1 MDRIPNFTNKAELDF
16 EKGELILINKPYGV
30 TSFFAVD
37 KIKRALVQTGLK
49 KPKIGHAGT
58 LDPLATGLLI
68 ICTGRMT
75 KKMSEYQDMEKTY
88 SGSFTLGAS
97 TESYDLEREV
107 IPGPDPSENTEEDL
121 LKVKE
126 SFMGYQEIIPPA
138 HSAVKVDGKRAY
150 EMARKGAEV
159 ILKPKPVHIS
169 QFDMDASK
177 FPEIHFTIRCTKGTY
192 IRSIA
197 HEFGQRLGNAGY
209 LSSLCRDAIGA
220 LKNDQAWP
228 LDEFLKNLI
237 P

>member
-1 MDRIPNFTNKAELDF
+1 LEKIPNFANKEGLDF
-16 EKGELILINKPYGV
+16 EIGELILINKPYGV
-30 TSFFAVD
+30 TSFFVVE
-37 KIKRALVQTGLK
+37 KIKRALMQAGLK

-68 ICTGRMT
+68 ICTGKMT

-107 IPGPDPSENTEEDL
+107 KPGPDPSGITEEDL
-121 LKVKE
+121 LRVKN
-126 SFMGYQEIIPPA
+126 SFMGYQEIIPPS

-150 EMARKGAEV
+150 ELARKGAEV

-169 QFDMDASK
+169 HFDMDASK

-197 HEFGQRLGNAGY
+197 HEFGQRLDNAAY
-209 LSSLCRDAIGA
+209 LSSLCRDAIGP

-228 LDEFLKNLI
+228 LDEFLQNLI